1 MTKKNFTVCGIPYEE
16 YQVMKYNQLAKAL
29 EASKPAPKTYD
40 EYLELCN
47 EEYEAYCEQMEKEN
61 SDYFKQQD
69 QNELPW

>member
-16 YQVMKYNQLAKAL
+16 YQVMKYNQLAKVL
-29 EASKPAPKTYD
+29 SEQESYETY
-40 EYLELCN
+40 CK
-47 EEYEAYCEQMEKEN
+47 QMEKEN